1 MEWLKKVAP
10 TVASLLGSPLAGIA
24 VEALG
29 NILGGE
35 KTPEAIK
42 DALQKNTLTSDQL
55 AAIRA
60 ADVNLQLKMKELNID
75 IQKLEMEDRQSA
87 RDMQIK
93 TGAKTV
99 PVLASVVTV
108 GFFGILIGLMTGDLK
123 MWEGHAEL
131 QMLVGSL
138 ASAWAMIVSFY
149 FGSSHQPEKTEGK

>member
-1 MEWLKKVAP
+1 MEWLKKIAP

-24 VEALG
+24 VEAIG
-29 NILGGE
+29 NIMGGE

-42 DALQKNTLTSDQL
+42 NALQKNTLTAEQL
-55 AAIRA
+55 AAIKT
-60 ADVNLQLKMKELNID
+60 ADADLQLKMKAMNID
-75 IQKLEMEDRQSA
+75 VQKLEMEDRQSA
-87 RDMQIK
+87 RDMQAK

-99 PVLASVVTV
+99 PMLAGVVTI

-138 ASAWAMIVSFY
+138 GTSWAMIVSFY